1 MADKIQSHTAQG
13 SLLMRRMLT
22 EHSDEFSLVSTPASV
37 LCCSLY

>member
-1 MADKIQSHTAQG
+1 MEDTIQRHTAQG

-22 EHSDEFSLVSTPASV
+22 ERSGEFSLVSTPASV